1 MPEWFGWI
9 LAGLA
14 IWFCISVTAT
24 YCISVYF
31 RHKREYIEFLE
42 KDPRYHDPI

>member
-1 MPEWFGWI
+1 MPEWLGWI
-9 LAGLA
+9 IAGLA

-24 YCISVYF
+24 YCITVYF

>member
-1 MPEWFGWI
+1 MLSWI
-9 LAGLA
+9 ELIIAGLA

-42 KDPRYHDPI
+42 KGWHNRV